1 MDEGGRWVWELS
13 LDMSNHLSIETTTT
27 GALLQDEGEDDNNE
41 LKEEGMVD
49 KSCVNLNLNT
59 HKHTMTLN

>member
-1 MDEGGRWVWELS
+1 MGLGAFVGHVKPS
-13 LDMSNHLSIETTTT
+13 SIETTTT
-27 GALLQDEGEDDNNE
+27 GALFQDEGEDDNNE
-41 LKEEGMVD
+41 LKEGGMVD

>member
-1 MDEGGRWVWELS
+1 MDEGGRWDWELS
-13 LDMSNHLSIETTTT
+13 LDMSNHLSIETTTA

-59 HKHTMTLN
+59 QKHTMTLN